1 MVFSYRGIALTQSML
16 RKAEAAVTKAVERIP
31 RATGATVRFNQD
43 GPERR
48 VEIVFNGPRG
58 MRLVAAAAGRYWG
71 PALNEAL
78 TKLLRQASKERRTP
92 ARRTSERRTLAR
104 RAAGRS

>member
-1 MVFSYRGIALTQSML
+1 MQLVFSHRGIALTQSML
-16 RKAEAAVTKAVERIP
+16 KKAEAAVLKAAERIP
-31 RATGATVRFNQD
+31 RATGATVRFDED

-58 MRLVAAAAGRYWG
+58 TRLIAAAAGRYWG
-71 PALNEAL
+71 PALNAAL
-78 TKLLRQASKERRTP
+78 TKLVRQASKERRTP
-92 ARRTSERRTLAR
+92 ARRTPAP

>member
-1 MVFSYRGIALTQSML
+1 MELSFSHRGIDLTQSML
-16 RKAEAAVTKAVERIP
+16 KKAERAVLKAAERIP
-31 RATGATVRFNQD
+31 RATGATVRFDAD

-48 VEIVFNGPRG
+48 VEIVITAPRG

-78 TKLLRQASKERRTP
+78 LKLVRQASKERRTP
-92 ARRTSERRTLAR
+92 QRRVAK
-104 RAAGRS
+104 A